1 MRNGRDGNRAI
12 RQQRNGS
19 ALACHVRSR
28 LDRYR
33 GDEGGVAARGGRCR
47 AMPDG
52 FKSRKSRAWER
63 LVNELNKSI
72 NDAFNTAVALAVAVV
87 VVVVVVRRSRD
98 SRGPPDSRA
107 PRASP
112 SDFGRDRSD
121 PNQHRPTLQLL
132 GSSRHLP
139 GFRAVS
145 NRYPFRRRA
154 ARDAKKRRCSTGS
167 MVRRDAV
174 GLTRGD
180 RGLSVAWRLRTA
192 KSRHGPKPG
201 RHRVAHGRTASLLR

>member
-19 ALACHVRSR
+19 VMACHGRSR

-52 FKSRKSRAWER
+52 FKSRKSRVWER
-63 LVNELNKSI
+63 FTNELNKSI
-72 NDAFNTAVALAVAVV
+72 NDAFSSALVV
-87 VVVVVVRRSRD
+87 VVEILVDLPILVHL
-98 SRGPPDSRA
+98 A
-107 PRASP
+107 ASP
-112 SDFGRDRSD
+112 SDFGRHRSD
-121 PNQHRPTLQLL
+121 PNQHRPTLQVL
-132 GSSRHLP
+132 GSSWHLA

-145 NRYPFRRRA
+145 NRSACRRRA

-180 RGLSVAWRLRTA
+180 RGLSDAWRLRTA
-192 KSRHGPKPG
+192 KSRHAPQPG

>member
-1 MRNGRDGNRAI
+1 
-12 RQQRNGS
+12 
-19 ALACHVRSR
+19 LACHVRSR

-33 GDEGGVAARGGRCR
+33 GDEDGVAARGGRCR

-72 NDAFNTAVALAVAVV
+72 NDAFNTAVALVV
-87 VVVVVVRRSRD
+87 VVVFEILVALPTLAHLV
-98 SRGPPDSRA
+98 
-107 PRASP
+107 PR
-112 SDFGRDRSD
+112 
-121 PNQHRPTLQLL
+121 RPTLV
-132 GSSRHLP
+132 GIEAIRINIVLP
-139 GFRAVS
+139 CSFSAAVGTSQASVRFRTDTRS
-145 NRYPFRRRA
+145 A
-154 ARDAKKRRCSTGS
+154 AELSAIAKKRRCSTGS